1 MTFTPFDVSTPH
13 LAYTVLGGF
22 VVMFGM
28 FSLLIREKAYIGE
41 AVIATVF
48 GIIIGPYVA
57 GIFDPRGWAGSHEVV
72 NEITLEVTRV
82 VLAIGVFAIG
92 VELPKQYM
100 LKHWRS
106 LFFLLVPVMTYGWF
120 ISAALIYALIPNLNF
135 LSSLV
140 VAACL
145 TPTDPILAA
154 AVVGG
159 KYADKHVP
167 RHLTDLLK
175 AESGC
180 NDGAAFPFLFIAIYL
195 IIEKSDRV
203 AVGEWFYI
211 TWLYEVALGI
221 AFGAVLGFCFRHLM
235 RFCERKDLIDRQS
248 YVAQYVSLAIL
259 TIGATTLLGS
269 DDLLAAFA
277 CGTAF
282 AWDGWFN
289 RQTEESMFSNV
300 IDLLFNCACFIF
312 IGAWIPFDDFSAPEL
327 SISPWRLIVLG
338 LLVVLLRRLPIML
351 ALYKFIPDI
360 HTLRECVF
368 AGHFGPMGVGAVFIS
383 TLAATK
389 LPDPL
394 EIQSDGKLADG
405 GKPGQVDYLGHSLQ
419 PIVAF
424 MVLVS
429 IMIHG
434 LSIPFFSLGKRVHSI
449 RHTWSRH
456 NTVENGRPE
465 WANQTRQLAP
475 GEEII
480 VNRDD
485 AAERGEGIEFHEK
498 RESVP
503 TSVGEG
509 SSGSVHTR
517 IDIEAEGE
525 HGQGE
530 HIVSAEGRDGKMG
543 GTTIDK
549 EEEMEMTE
557 WREGNDLVIERDPG
571 HGEEVKVEVIKNA
584 YAPGGPRSQ
593 PNSTAK
599 PADVVSDT
607 FSGEREVVHSQLAE
621 HLHTLGHEA
630 EHIGE
635 KLGLVHSG
643 DGKEAHAAAGAN
655 GDQLP
660 PPAEASTSTQ
670 PQGSGPKSSD
680 DEPEITEPAA
690 VVVEDEDEDERSRS
704 HTRGVRSH
712 LRDRLF
718 GRPRAAT
725 DRTHVRTGSAGG
737 GPTRDPA
744 ARLRADLARDSRRDE
759 SPARSIRFV
768 DDQPGSSGA
777 SVGVE
782 GGSGAATPTSLTSP
796 ANGGIG
802 SGSGNDTP
810 GSRVMFDL
818 PTQRPR

>member
-1 MTFTPFDVSTPH
+1 MVFKPFDVSTPH

-57 GIFDPRGWAGSHEVV
+57 GIFDPRGWASSHEVA

-120 ISAALIYALIPNLNF
+120 VSAALIYALIPNLNF

-140 VAACL
+140 IAACL

-167 RHLTDLLK
+167 KHLTDLLK

-195 IIEKSDRV
+195 IIERSDRV
-203 AVGEWFYI
+203 AIGEWFYV

-221 AFGAVLGFCFRHLM
+221 AFGAVLGFGFRHLM

-289 RQTEESMFSNV
+289 RQTEESRFSNV

-312 IGAWIPFDDFSAPEL
+312 IGAWIPFEDFNAPEL
-327 SISPWRLIVLG
+327 SISVWRLIVLG
-338 LLVVLLRRLPIML
+338 ILVVLLRRMPVML
-351 ALYKFIPDI
+351 MLYKWIPDV
-360 HTLRECVF
+360 HTLRECIF

-394 EIQSDGKLADG
+394 KIESNGELTG
-405 GKPGQVDYLGHSLQ
+405 GD
-419 PIVAF
+419 
-424 MVLVS
+424 
-429 IMIHG
+429 G

-449 RHTWSRH
+449 HQTWSRH
-456 NTVENGRPE
+456 NTIENNRPE
-465 WANQTRQLAP
+465 WQNHTRQIQP
-475 GEEII
+475 GEEIV

-485 AAERGEGIEFHEK
+485 AVERGEAGRFNEK
-498 RESVP
+498 RESLP
-503 TSVGEG
+503 TTLGEG
-509 SSGSVHTR
+509 SGGSVDQHA
-517 IDIEAEGE
+517 DIEREKV
-525 HGQGE
+525 QGE
-530 HIVSAEGRDGKMG
+530 HITSAEGQRGQMG
-543 GTTIDK
+543 GTAIEADQDLET
-549 EEEMEMTE
+549 TE
-557 WREGNDLVIERDPG
+557 WREGLDLVIERGPG
-571 HGEEVKVEVIKNA
+571 HGEEVQVEVIKNA
-584 YAPGGPRSQ
+584 FAPGGVRSL
-593 PNSTAK
+593 PNPNAETE
-599 PADVVSDT
+599 VVSHT
-607 FSGEREVVHSQLAE
+607 FAGEREHVHSQLAE
-621 HLHTLGHEA
+621 HLHSIEHEA
-630 EHIGE
+630 EHVGE
-635 KLGLVHSG
+635 KLGLTHSREQTG
-643 DGKEAHAAAGAN
+643 NEHAHASHLPQPSPVQSSPVEAH
-655 GDQLP
+655 P
-660 PPAEASTSTQ
+660 Q
-670 PQGSGPKSSD
+670 PTTPKSSD
-680 DEPEITEPAA
+680 EENEPREAPT
-690 VVVEDEDEDERSRS
+690 VVVEDEEEENRSRS
-704 HTRGVRSH
+704 QHRALRNHV
-712 LRDRLF
+712 RDRLL

-725 DRTHVRTGSAGG
+725 DRSYGHARSSSGSAT
-737 GPTRDPA
+737 PRDPA
-744 ARLRADLARDSRRDE
+744 ARLRADSVRDSRRDV

-768 DDQPGSSGA
+768 DDRPGSSGA
-777 SVGVE
+777 GLGVE
-782 GGSGAATPTSLTSP
+782 LPVGSGSG
-796 ANGGIG
+796 NGG

>member
-1 MTFTPFDVSTPH
+1 MAFHPFDVSTPH
-13 LAYTVLGGF
+13 LAYAVLGGF
-22 VVMFGM
+22 VVLFGM

-48 GIIIGPYVA
+48 GIIIGPYCA
-57 GIFDPRGWAGSHEVV
+57 GIFDPRGWANSHEVV

-100 LKHWRS
+100 LKHWKS
-106 LFFLLVPVMTYGWF
+106 LFMLLVPVMTYGWF

-140 VAACL
+140 IAACL

-167 RHLTDLLK
+167 KHLTDLLK

-203 AVGEWFYI
+203 AVGEWFYV

-221 AFGAVLGFCFRHLM
+221 AFGAVLGFGFRHLM

-248 YVAQYVSLAIL
+248 YVAQYVSLALL

-312 IGAWIPFDDFSAPEL
+312 IGAWIPFEDFDAPEL

-338 LLVVLLRRLPIML
+338 LAVIVLRRLPIML

-383 TLAATK
+383 TLAAVK
-389 LPDPL
+389 LPEPL
-394 EIQSDGKLADG
+394 EIEPNGLLADG
-405 GKPGQVDYLGHSLQ
+405 GTPQQIDYLGHSIQ
-419 PIVAF
+419 PVIAF
-424 MVLVS
+424 MVLIS

-449 RHTWSRH
+449 RHTWSRRE
-456 NTVENGRPE
+456 TVEGRPE
-465 WANQTRQLAP
+465 WADQIRQIRP
-475 GEEII
+475 GEEIV

-485 AAERGEGIEFHEK
+485 VAERGEMPTLDEK
-498 RESVP
+498 RKSVP
-503 TSVGEG
+503 TSELSGEG
-509 SSGSVHTR
+509 SSGTMDLR
-517 IDIEAEGE
+517 AQE
-525 HGQGE
+525 HGTGE
-530 HIVSAEGRDGKMG
+530 HITSAEGRKGQMKGVPLDQEQ
-543 GTTIDK
+543 D
-549 EEEMEMTE
+549 MEMTE
-557 WREGNDLVIERDPG
+557 WREGPHLVIERNPG
-571 HGEEVKVEVIKNA
+571 HGEEVQVEVVKNA
-584 YAPGGPRSQ
+584 YAHGGVRSRSNSTSQ
-593 PNSTAK
+593 PGVDKHTITGTR
-599 PADVVSDT
+599 D
-607 FSGEREVVHSQLAE
+607 EVHHQLSE
-621 HLHTLGHEA
+621 HLQSIGHEA

-635 KLGLVHSG
+635 KLGLTHSNESSK
-643 DGKEAHAAAGAN
+643 DKHSQPSSAAAA
-655 GDQLP
+655 
-660 PPAEASTSTQ
+660 AASTSQRQ
-670 PQGSGPKSSD
+670 PSGTPELPSIVLP
-680 DEPEITEPAA
+680 DEEEEEE
-690 VVVEDEDEDERSRS
+690 EDRSRS
-704 HTRGVRSH
+704 HTRGLRNHV
-712 LRDRLF
+712 RDRLM

-725 DRTHVRTGSAGG
+725 DRTQGHTRTASA
-737 GPTRDPA
+737 PNNSLRDPS
-744 ARLRADLARDSRRDE
+744 ARLRADSVRDSRRDA
-759 SPARSIRFV
+759 SPARSIRFA
-768 DDQPGSSGA
+768 DDRPAPSG
-777 SVGVE
+777 GE
-782 GGSGAATPTSLTSP
+782 GTTPPNGT
-796 ANGGIG
+796 ANGE
-802 SGSGNDTP
+802 SSQ
-810 GSRVMFDL
+810 RVMFDL
-818 PTQRPR
+818 PTQKPK

>member
-1 MTFTPFDVSTPH
+1 MSQ
-13 LAYTVLGGF
+13 
-22 VVMFGM
+22 
-28 FSLLIREKAYIGE
+28 AYIGE

-48 GIIIGPYVA
+48 GIIIGPYCA
-57 GIFDPRGWAGSHEVV
+57 GLFDPRGWANSHEVV

-100 LKHWRS
+100 LKHWKS
-106 LFFLLVPVMTYGWF
+106 LFMLLVPVMTYGWF

-140 VAACL
+140 IAACL

-203 AVGEWFYI
+203 AVGEWFYV

-221 AFGAVLGFCFRHLM
+221 AFGAVLGYGFRHLM

-248 YVAQYVSLAIL
+248 YVAQYVSLALL

-312 IGAWIPFDDFSAPEL
+312 IGAWIPFEDFDAPEL

-338 LLVVLLRRLPIML
+338 LAVVALRRLPIML

-360 HTLRECVF
+360 RTLRECIF

-383 TLAATK
+383 TLAAIK
-389 LPDPL
+389 LPEPM
-394 EIQSDGKLADG
+394 EIESNGHLVG
-405 GKPGQVDYLGHSLQ
+405 GGTPQQIDYLGHSIQ
-419 PIVAF
+419 PVVAF
-424 MVLVS
+424 MVLIS

-449 RHTWSRH
+449 RHTWSRQP
-456 NTVENGRPE
+456 TVEGRPE
-465 WANQTRQLAP
+465 WANQTREIRP

-485 AAERGEGIEFHEK
+485 AVERGEMPALDEK
-498 RESVP
+498 RGSVP
-503 TSVGEG
+503 TSEISGEG
-509 SSGSVHTR
+509 SSGTVDVR
-517 IDIEAEGE
+517 EKE
-525 HGQGE
+525 HGAGE
-530 HIVSAEGRDGKMG
+530 HITSAEGREGQMG
-543 GTTIDK
+543 PDSKHGVET
-549 EEEMEMTE
+549 TE
-557 WREGNDLVIERDPG
+557 WREGPHLVIERCAG
-571 HGEEVKVEVIKNA
+571 HGEEVEVEVIKNA
-584 YAPGGPRSQ
+584 YTPGGTEAHSRSNSASQ
-593 PNSTAK
+593 P
-599 PADVVSDT
+599 VDT
-607 FSGEREVVHSQLAE
+607 HTMSGTRNEVHHQLSE
-621 HLHTLGHEA
+621 HLHSIGHEA
-630 EHIGE
+630 EEIGE
-635 KLGLVHSG
+635 KLGITHSNDSSKDKHDRPLPTTTPG
-643 DGKEAHAAAGAN
+643 AGSSRPQSS
-655 GDQLP
+655 GTPELP
-660 PPAEASTSTQ
+660 SIVLP
-670 PQGSGPKSSD
+670 
-680 DEPEITEPAA
+680 DEEE
-690 VVVEDEDEDERSRS
+690 EDRSRS
-704 HTRGVRSH
+704 HTRGVRNH
-712 LRDRLF
+712 IRDRLL

-725 DRTHVRTGSAGG
+725 DRTHGHGRTSSA
-737 GPTRDPA
+737 PNNLLRDPA
-744 ARLRADLARDSRRDE
+744 ARLRADSVRDTMRDA
-759 SPARSIRFV
+759 SPARSIRFA
-768 DDQPGSSGA
+768 DDRPGSSG
-777 SVGVE
+777 GE
-782 GGSGAATPTSLTSP
+782 GGTPP
-796 ANGGIG
+796 NGPTN
-802 SGSGNDTP
+802 GNGESTQ
-810 GSRVMFDL
+810 RVMFDL
-818 PTQRPR
+818 PTQKLR

>member
-1 MTFTPFDVSTPH
+1 MTFAPFDVSTPH

-57 GIFDPRGWAGSHEVV
+57 GIFDPRGWASSHEVV

-106 LFFLLVPVMTYGWF
+106 LFYLLVPVMTYGWF
-120 ISAALIYALIPNLNF
+120 ISAALIYALIPNLTF

-140 VAACL
+140 IAACL

-167 RHLTDLLK
+167 KHLTNLLK

-195 IIEKSDRV
+195 IIEQSDRV
-203 AVGEWFYI
+203 AVGEWFYV

-221 AFGAVLGFCFRHLM
+221 AFGAVLGFGFRHLM

-312 IGAWIPFDDFSAPEL
+312 IGAWIPFEDFDAPEL

-338 LLVVLLRRLPIML
+338 LLVVILRRLPIML
-351 ALYKFIPDI
+351 ALYKWIPDI
-360 HTLRECVF
+360 HTFRECVF

-383 TLAATK
+383 TLAAVK
-389 LPDPL
+389 LPDPK
-394 EIQSDGKLADG
+394 EISKNGELAEG
-405 GKPGQVDYLGHSLQ
+405 GTPAQIDYLGHSIQ

-424 MVLVS
+424 MVLIS

-456 NTVENGRPE
+456 NTVEGGRPE
-465 WANQTRQLAP
+465 WANQTRQIQP
-475 GEEII
+475 GEEIV

-485 AAERGEGIEFHEK
+485 AAERGEMGYDEK
-498 RESVP
+498 RASAP

-509 SSGSVHTR
+509 SSGSVEGREHGT
-517 IDIEAEGE
+517 GE
-525 HGQGE
+525 HV
-530 HIVSAEGRDGKMG
+530 VSAEGRHGRMG
-543 GTTIDK
+543 VAFDDTQDVET
-549 EEEMEMTE
+549 TE
-557 WREGNDLVIERDPG
+557 WREGQDLVIERSPG
-571 HGEEVKVEVIKNA
+571 RGEEIEVEVIRNA
-584 YAPGGPRSQ
+584 YAPRSRS
-593 PNSTAK
+593 NSATERTLT
-599 PADVVSDT
+599 SHT
-607 FSGEREVVHSQLAE
+607 ISGKQEEVQNQLVD
-621 HLHTLGHEA
+621 HLHAIQREA
-630 EHIGE
+630 AEVGE
-635 KLGLVHSG
+635 KLGITHSNESSR
-643 DGKEAHAAAGAN
+643 DRHATGVAAGPS
-655 GDQLP
+655 QP
-660 PPAEASTSTQ
+660 HQSTS
-670 PQGSGPKSSD
+670 KSSD
-680 DEPEITEPAA
+680 EEADNSDPPTPTIVVPDEEE
-690 VVVEDEDEDERSRS
+690 EDRSRS
-704 HTRGVRSH
+704 HTRELRNHV
-712 LRDRLF
+712 RDRLLARQR
-718 GRPRAAT
+718 GSDRSNGHSRP
-725 DRTHVRTGSAGG
+725 GSAGG
-737 GPTRDPA
+737 SLPRDPA
-744 ARLRADLARDSRRDE
+744 ARLRAGSVRDSRRDV
-759 SPARSIRFV
+759 SPARSIRFA
-768 DDQPGSSGA
+768 DDRPVSSGEGSSVSPGA
-777 SVGVE
+777 IG
-782 GGSGAATPTSLTSP
+782 
-796 ANGGIG
+796 NGTGET
-802 SGSGNDTP
+802 TP

-818 PTQRPR
+818 PAQKPR

>member
-1 MTFTPFDVSTPH
+1 
-13 LAYTVLGGF
+13 
-22 VVMFGM
+22 MFGM

-106 LFFLLVPVMTYGWF
+106 LFYLLVPVMTYGWF

-167 RHLTDLLK
+167 KHLTDLLK

-180 NDGAAFPFLFIAIYL
+180 NGEFLPHASHAG
-195 IIEKSDRV
+195 KV
-203 AVGEWFYI
+203 AVGEWFYV

-235 RFCERKDLIDRQS
+235 KFCERRDLIDRQS

-312 IGAWIPFDDFSAPEL
+312 IGAWIPFEDFNAPEL
-327 SISPWRLIVLG
+327 SISVWRLIVLG
-338 LLVVLLRRLPIML
+338 ILVVLLRRLPIML
-351 ALYKFIPDI
+351 LLYKFIPDV
-360 HTLRECVF
+360 HTLRECIF

-389 LPDPL
+389 LPEPL
-394 EIQSDGKLADG
+394 EIEPNGELVG
-405 GKPGQVDYLGHSLQ
+405 GGHPQQVDYLGHSIQ

-424 MVLVS
+424 MVLIS

-449 RHTWSRH
+449 RQTWSRH

-465 WANQTRQLAP
+465 WQNQIRQLQP
-475 GEEII
+475 GEEIV

-485 AAERGEGIEFHEK
+485 AVERGEAGTFNEK
-498 RESVP
+498 RESLP
-503 TSVGEG
+503 TTLGKG
-509 SSGSVHTR
+509 SSGSVDRQT
-517 IDIEAEGE
+517 EGE
-525 HGQGE
+525 RDKAQGE
-530 HIVSAEGRDGKMG
+530 HITSAEGRKGQMG
-543 GTTIDK
+543 DTAV
-549 EEEMEMTE
+549 EEQQDMETTE
-557 WREGNDLVIERDPG
+557 WREGPHLVIEHDPG
-571 HGEEVKVEVIKNA
+571 HGEEVRVEVIKNA
-584 YAPGGPRSQ
+584 YAPGGPRC
-593 PNSTAK
+593 
-599 PADVVSDT
+599 PADPNTETDVASNT
-607 FSGEREVVHSQLAE
+607 FSGEREHVHNQITE
-621 HLHTLGHEA
+621 HLQSMGHEA

-635 KLGLVHSG
+635 KLGLTHSHEQAG
-643 DGKEAHAAAGAN
+643 DERAHASGSQQPSPI
-655 GDQLP
+655 DVQP
-660 PPAEASTSTQ
+660 QASTS
-670 PQGSGPKSSD
+670 KSSD
-680 DEPEITEPAA
+680 EEIELREVPAA
-690 VVVEDEDEDERSRS
+690 ATEDDEEEDRSRS
-704 HTRGVRSH
+704 QHRGLRNHV
-712 LRDRLF
+712 RDRLL

-725 DRTHVRTGSAGG
+725 DRSHGHTRSGSSGAT
-737 GPTRDPA
+737 TRDPA
-744 ARLRADLARDSRRDE
+744 ARLRADSVRDSRRDV

-768 DDQPGSSGA
+768 DDRPGSSGA
-777 SVGVE
+777 SPGVE
-782 GGSGAATPTSLTSP
+782 SGAGSGNGGS
-796 ANGGIG
+796 
-802 SGSGNDTP
+802 SGNDTP

>member
-1 MTFTPFDVSTPH
+1 
-13 LAYTVLGGF
+13 
-22 VVMFGM
+22 
-28 FSLLIREKAYIGE
+28 
-41 AVIATVF
+41 
-48 GIIIGPYVA
+48 
-57 GIFDPRGWAGSHEVV
+57 
-72 NEITLEVTRV
+72 
-82 VLAIGVFAIG
+82 
-92 VELPKQYM
+92 M

-120 ISAALIYALIPNLNF
+120 VSAALIYALIPNLNF

-140 VAACL
+140 IAACL

-203 AVGEWFYI
+203 AVGEWFYV

-221 AFGAVLGFCFRHLM
+221 AFGAVLGFGFRHLM

-312 IGAWIPFDDFSAPEL
+312 IGAWIPFADFDAPEL
-327 SISPWRLIVLG
+327 SISVWRLIVLG
-338 LLVVLLRRLPIML
+338 ILVVLLRRLPIML
-351 ALYKFIPDI
+351 LLYKWIPDV
-360 HTLRECVF
+360 HTLRECIF

-394 EIQSDGKLADG
+394 EIESNGELAGG
-405 GKPGQVDYLGHSLQ
+405 GKPGQVDYLGHSIQ

-424 MVLVS
+424 MVLIS

-449 RHTWSRH
+449 HQTWSRH

-465 WANQTRQLAP
+465 WQNQTRQIQP
-475 GEEII
+475 GEEIV

-485 AAERGEGIEFHEK
+485 AVERGEAGRFDEK
-498 RESVP
+498 RESLP
-503 TSVGEG
+503 TTLGEG
-509 SSGSVHTR
+509 SSTNVDQHA
-517 IDIEAEGE
+517 DGE
-525 HGQGE
+525 RENVQGE
-530 HIVSAEGRDGKMG
+530 HITSAEGREGQMG
-543 GTTIDK
+543 GTAV
-549 EEEMEMTE
+549 EEKPKMETTE
-557 WREGNDLVIERDPG
+557 WREGHDLVIERG
-571 HGEEVKVEVIKNA
+571 LGRGEEVQVKVIKNA
-584 YAPGGPRSQ
+584 FAPGGVRSLAH
-593 PNSTAK
+593 PDAEAN
-599 PADVVSDT
+599 VVSHT
-607 FSGEREVVHSQLAE
+607 FSGQREHVHSQLAE
-621 HLHTLGHEA
+621 HLHSIEHEV
-630 EHIGE
+630 EHVGE
-635 KLGLVHSG
+635 KLGLTHSREQAG
-643 DGKEAHAAAGAN
+643 HLPQPSPVEA
-655 GDQLP
+655 QP
-660 PPAEASTSTQ
+660 QASTS
-670 PQGSGPKSSD
+670 KSSD
-680 DEPEITEPAA
+680 EETEPREAPA
-690 VVVEDEDEDERSRS
+690 IAVEDEDEEDRSRS
-704 HTRGVRSH
+704 QHRVLRNH
-712 LRDRLF
+712 VRDRLF

-725 DRTHVRTGSAGG
+725 DRTHGHARNSSSGAT
-737 GPTRDPA
+737 PRDPA
-744 ARLRADLARDSRRDE
+744 ARLRADSVRDSRRDV
-759 SPARSIRFV
+759 SPARSIRFA
-768 DDQPGSSGA
+768 DDRPGSSGTGL
-777 SVGVE
+777 GVE
-782 GGSGAATPTSLTSP
+782 SPVSSGSAGG
-796 ANGGIG
+796 G
-802 SGSGNDTP
+802 SGSGDGTP

-818 PTQRPR
+818 PAQRPK

>member
-1 MTFTPFDVSTPH
+1 MAFHPFDVTTPH

-22 VVMFGM
+22 VVVFGM

-48 GIIIGPYVA
+48 GIIIGPYCA
-57 GIFDPRGWAGSHEVV
+57 GIFDPRGWANSHEVV

-100 LKHWRS
+100 LKHWKS
-106 LFFLLVPVMTYGWF
+106 IFMLLVPVMTYGWF

-140 VAACL
+140 IAACL

-154 AVVGG
+154 AV
-159 KYADKHVP
+159 
-167 RHLTDLLK
+167 

-203 AVGEWFYI
+203 AVGEWFYV

-221 AFGAVLGFCFRHLM
+221 AFGAILGYGFRHLM

-248 YVAQYVSLAIL
+248 YVAQYVSLALL

-312 IGAWIPFDDFSAPEL
+312 IGAWIPFDDFDAPEL

-338 LLVVLLRRLPIML
+338 LAVVALRRLPIML

-360 HTLRECVF
+360 RTLRECVF

-383 TLAATK
+383 TLAAIK
-389 LPDPL
+389 LPEPM
-394 EIQSDGKLADG
+394 EIHHDGLLANG
-405 GKPGQVDYLGHSLQ
+405 ERPQQIDYLGHSIQ
-419 PIVAF
+419 PVVAF
-424 MVLVS
+424 MVLIS

-449 RHTWSRH
+449 RHTWSRRD
-456 NTVENGRPE
+456 TVEGGRPE
-465 WANQTRQLAP
+465 WATQVRQVRP

-485 AAERGEGIEFHEK
+485 AVERGEMPALDEK
-498 RESVP
+498 RGSVP
-503 TSVGEG
+503 ISELSGEG
-509 SSGSVHTR
+509 SSGTS
-517 IDIEAEGE
+517 DIREREHGTGE
-525 HGQGE
+525 H
-530 HIVSAEGRDGKMG
+530 VTSAEGREGRMSGDQ
-543 GTTIDK
+543 IDDV
-549 EEEMEMTE
+549 EITE
-557 WREGNDLVIERDPG
+557 WREGPHLVIERSTGP
-571 HGEEVKVEVIKNA
+571 GEEVQVEVVKNA
-584 YAPGGPRSQ
+584 YASSGTRSRSNSPSDPGVDSHKISGPQ
-593 PNSTAK
+593 
-599 PADVVSDT
+599 
-607 FSGEREVVHSQLAE
+607 EEVHQQLSE
-621 HLHTLGHEA
+621 HLHSIGHEA
-630 EHIGE
+630 EVIGE
-635 KLGLVHSG
+635 KLGITHSH
-643 DGKEAHAAAGAN
+643 DSSKDKHDQPSSIATPGAS
-655 GDQLP
+655 GSRQQPSGTPELP
-660 PPAEASTSTQ
+660 SIVLP
-670 PQGSGPKSSD
+670 
-680 DEPEITEPAA
+680 DEEE
-690 VVVEDEDEDERSRS
+690 EDRSRS
-704 HTRGVRSH
+704 QTRGIRHHVRDH
-712 LRDRLF
+712 LI

-725 DRTHVRTGSAGG
+725 DRTHGHSRNASA
-737 GPTRDPA
+737 PNNLLRDPA
-744 ARLRADLARDSRRDE
+744 ARLRADTVRDTRRDA
-759 SPARSIRFV
+759 SPARSIRFA
-768 DDQPGSSGA
+768 DDRPRSFAGEGSI
-777 SVGVE
+777 
-782 GGSGAATPTSLTSP
+782 PP
-796 ANGGIG
+796 NGTTN
-802 SGSGNDTP
+802 GNGNGESTQ
-810 GSRVMFDL
+810 RVMFDL
-818 PTQRPR
+818 PSEKSR

>member
-1 MTFTPFDVSTPH
+1 MVFHPFDVTTPH
-13 LAYTVLGGF
+13 LAYTLLGGF
-22 VVMFGM
+22 VVLFGM

-48 GIIIGPYVA
+48 GIIIGPYCA
-57 GIFDPRGWAGSHEVV
+57 GLFDPRGWANSHEVV

-100 LKHWRS
+100 LKHWKS
-106 LFFLLVPVMTYGWF
+106 IFMLLVPVMTYGWF
-120 ISAALIYALIPNLNF
+120 VSAALIYALIPNLNF

-140 VAACL
+140 IAACL

-203 AVGEWFYI
+203 AVGEWFYV

-221 AFGAVLGFCFRHLM
+221 AFGAVLGYGFRHMM

-248 YVAQYVSLAIL
+248 YVAQYVSLALL

-312 IGAWIPFDDFSAPEL
+312 IGAWIPFDDFDAPEL

-338 LLVVLLRRLPIML
+338 LAVVALRRLPIML

-383 TLAATK
+383 TLAAIK
-389 LPDPL
+389 LPEPM
-394 EIQSDGKLADG
+394 EIESDGHLANG
-405 GKPGQVDYLGHSLQ
+405 GTPQQIDYLGHSIQ

-424 MVLVS
+424 MVLIS

-456 NTVENGRPE
+456 TTVEGGRPE
-465 WANQTRQLAP
+465 WANQTRQIRP
-475 GEEII
+475 GEEIV

-485 AAERGEGIEFHEK
+485 VAERGEMPALDEK
-498 RESVP
+498 RGSVP
-503 TSVGEG
+503 TSELSGEG
-509 SSGSVHTR
+509 SSGTV
-517 IDIEAEGE
+517 DIREKE
-525 HGQGE
+525 HGTGE
-530 HIVSAEGRDGKMG
+530 HITSAEGREGHMG
-543 GTTIDK
+543 VPLDSADDVET
-549 EEEMEMTE
+549 TE
-557 WREGNDLVIERDPG
+557 WREGPHLVIERSPG
-571 HGEEVKVEVIKNA
+571 HGEEVQVEVIKNA
-584 YAPGGPRSQ
+584 YTPGGTRSRT
-593 PNSTAK
+593 NSTSH
-599 PADVVSDT
+599 PGTESHTISGPREDV
-607 FSGEREVVHSQLAE
+607 HHQLSE
-621 HLHTLGHEA
+621 HLHAIGHEA

-635 KLGLVHSG
+635 KLGIAHSN
-643 DGKEAHAAAGAN
+643 DSSKDKHEQPSSTATPGAS
-655 GDQLP
+655 GSQQQQPSGTPELP
-660 PPAEASTSTQ
+660 SIVLPDEEE
-670 PQGSGPKSSD
+670 D
-680 DEPEITEPAA
+680 D
-690 VVVEDEDEDERSRS
+690 RSRS
-704 HTRGVRSH
+704 RTRDIRNHV
-712 LRDRLF
+712 RDRLM

-725 DRTHVRTGSAGG
+725 DRTHGHARSSSASNNLL
-737 GPTRDPA
+737 RDPT
-744 ARLRADLARDSRRDE
+744 ARLRAGSVRDVRRE
-759 SPARSIRFV
+759 SSPARSIRFA
-768 DDQPGSSGA
+768 DDRPGSSG
-777 SVGVE
+777 GE
-782 GGSGAATPTSLTSP
+782 GGTPP
-796 ANGGIG
+796 NGTLN
-802 SGSGNDTP
+802 GNGNGESTQ
-810 GSRVMFDL
+810 RVMFDL
-818 PTQRPR
+818 PTQKLR

>member
-1 MTFTPFDVSTPH
+1 
-13 LAYTVLGGF
+13 
-22 VVMFGM
+22 M

-48 GIIIGPYVA
+48 GIIIGPHVA
-57 GIFDPRGWAGSHEVV
+57 GIFDPRGWANSHEVV

-106 LFFLLVPVMTYGWF
+106 LFYLLVPVMTYGWF

-167 RHLTDLLK
+167 KHLTDLLK

-203 AVGEWFYI
+203 AVGEWFYV

-221 AFGAVLGFCFRHLM
+221 AFGAVLGFGFRHLM
-235 RFCERKDLIDRQS
+235 RFCERRDLIDRQS

-312 IGAWIPFDDFSAPEL
+312 IGAWIPFEDFNAPEL
-327 SISPWRLIVLG
+327 SISVWRLIVLG
-338 LLVVLLRRLPIML
+338 ILVILLRRLPIML
-351 ALYKFIPDI
+351 LLYKFIPDVK
-360 HTLRECVF
+360 TLRECIF

-389 LPDPL
+389 LPEPL
-394 EIQSDGKLADG
+394 EIDPNGELVG
-405 GKPGQVDYLGHSLQ
+405 GGTPGQVDYLGHSIQ

-449 RHTWSRH
+449 RQTWSRH

-465 WANQTRQLAP
+465 WQNQTRQIQP
-475 GEEII
+475 GEEIV

-485 AAERGEGIEFHEK
+485 AVERGEAGRLNEK
-498 RESVP
+498 RESLP
-503 TSVGEG
+503 TTLGKG
-509 SSGSVHTR
+509 SSGSVDQQT
-517 IDIEAEGE
+517 DSDKDKP
-525 HGQGE
+525 QGE
-530 HIVSAEGRDGKMG
+530 HITSTEGRKGQMG
-543 GTTIDK
+543 GVAI
-549 EEEMEMTE
+549 EEQQDMEMTE
-557 WREGNDLVIERDPG
+557 WREGPHLVIERDPG
-571 HGEEVKVEVIKNA
+571 HGEEVQVEVIRNA
-584 YAPGGPRSQ
+584 FAPGGPRS
-593 PNSTAK
+593 STNASVE
-599 PADVVSDT
+599 ADIGSNT
-607 FSGEREVVHSQLAE
+607 FSGEREH
-621 HLHTLGHEA
+621 
-630 EHIGE
+630 
-635 KLGLVHSG
+635 
-643 DGKEAHAAAGAN
+643 
-655 GDQLP
+655 
-660 PPAEASTSTQ
+660 
-670 PQGSGPKSSD
+670 
-680 DEPEITEPAA
+680 
-690 VVVEDEDEDERSRS
+690 
-704 HTRGVRSH
+704 
-712 LRDRLF
+712 
-718 GRPRAAT
+718 
-725 DRTHVRTGSAGG
+725 
-737 GPTRDPA
+737 
-744 ARLRADLARDSRRDE
+744 
-759 SPARSIRFV
+759 
-768 DDQPGSSGA
+768 
-777 SVGVE
+777 
-782 GGSGAATPTSLTSP
+782 
-796 ANGGIG
+796 
-802 SGSGNDTP
+802 
-810 GSRVMFDL
+810 
-818 PTQRPR
+818 

>member
-1 MTFTPFDVSTPH
+1 MAFHPFDVSTPH

-22 VVMFGM
+22 VVLFGM

-48 GIIIGPYVA
+48 GIIIGPYCA
-57 GIFDPRGWAGSHEVV
+57 GIFDPRGWANSHEVV

-100 LKHWRS
+100 LKHWKS
-106 LFFLLVPVMTYGWF
+106 IFMLLVPVMTYGWF

-140 VAACL
+140 IAACL

-203 AVGEWFYI
+203 AVGEWFYV

-221 AFGAVLGFCFRHLM
+221 AFGAVLGYGFRHLM

-248 YVAQYVSLAIL
+248 YVAQYVSLAL
-259 TIGATTLLGS
+259 FTIGTTTLLGS

-312 IGAWIPFDDFSAPEL
+312 IGAWIPFDDFDAPEL

-338 LLVVLLRRLPIML
+338 LAVIVLRRLPIML

-360 HTLRECVF
+360 RTIRECVF

-383 TLAATK
+383 TLAAVK
-389 LPDPL
+389 LPEPM
-394 EIQSDGKLADG
+394 EIEPNGLLADG
-405 GKPGQVDYLGHSLQ
+405 GTPQQIDYLGHSIQ
-419 PIVAF
+419 PVVAF
-424 MVLVS
+424 MVLIS

-449 RHTWSRH
+449 RHTWSRRD
-456 NTVENGRPE
+456 TIEGRPE
-465 WANQTRQLAP
+465 WANQTREIRP
-475 GEEII
+475 GEEIV

-485 AAERGEGIEFHEK
+485 AAERGEMPVLDEK
-498 RESVP
+498 RGSVP
-503 TSVGEG
+503 ASELSGEG
-509 SSGSVHTR
+509 SSGTV
-517 IDIEAEGE
+517 DIREKE
-525 HGQGE
+525 HGAGE
-530 HIVSAEGRDGKMG
+530 HIASAEGRKGQMG
-543 GTTIDK
+543 GIPLDQK
-549 EEEMEMTE
+549 EDIETTE
-557 WREGNDLVIERDPG
+557 WREGPHLVIERSPG
-571 HGEEVKVEVIKNA
+571 NGEEVQVEVIKNA
-584 YAPGGPRSQ
+584 YAPGGTRSRS
-593 PNSTAK
+593 NSASK
-599 PADVVSDT
+599 PAAESHTMSGTREDV
-607 FSGEREVVHSQLAE
+607 HHQLSE
-621 HLHTLGHEA
+621 HLHSIEHEA

-635 KLGLVHSG
+635 KLGITHSHESSKDKHDQPSTTTPG
-643 DGKEAHAAAGAN
+643 AGSSHQPS
-655 GDQLP
+655 DTPELP
-660 PPAEASTSTQ
+660 SIVLPDEEE
-670 PQGSGPKSSD
+670 D
-680 DEPEITEPAA
+680 D
-690 VVVEDEDEDERSRS
+690 RSRS
-704 HTRGVRSH
+704 QTRGIRNHV
-712 LRDRLF
+712 RDRLM
-718 GRPRAAT
+718 GRSRAAT
-725 DRTHVRTGSAGG
+725 ERTQGHTRTSSA
-737 GPTRDPA
+737 PNNNTLRDPA
-744 ARLRADLARDSRRDE
+744 ARLRAGSARDTMRDA
-759 SPARSIRFV
+759 SPARSIRFA
-768 DDQPGSSGA
+768 DDRPVSSG
-777 SVGVE
+777 GE
-782 GGSGAATPTSLTSP
+782 GTTPP
-796 ANGGIG
+796 NGTTN
-802 SGSGNDTP
+802 GNGNGETTQ
-810 GSRVMFDL
+810 RVMFDL
-818 PTQRPR
+818 PTQKPR

>member
-1 MTFTPFDVSTPH
+1 MENPLFSLSAARFSPLKQALTSPTSFCFTFDVSTPH

-28 FSLLIREKAYIGE
+28 FSLLIREKASLAYIGE

-57 GIFDPRGWAGSHEVV
+57 GIFDPRGWANSHEVV

-120 ISAALIYALIPNLNF
+120 VSAALIYALIPNLNF

-140 VAACL
+140 IAACL

-203 AVGEWFYI
+203 AVGEWFYV

-221 AFGAVLGFCFRHLM
+221 AFGAVLGFGFRHLM

-312 IGAWIPFDDFSAPEL
+312 IGAWIPFEDFNAPEL
-327 SISPWRLIVLG
+327 SISVWRLIVLG
-338 LLVVLLRRLPIML
+338 ILVVLLRRMPIML
-351 ALYKFIPDI
+351 LLYKWIPDV
-360 HTLRECVF
+360 HTLRECIF

-389 LPDPL
+389 LPEPL
-394 EIQSDGKLADG
+394 EIEPNGELRG
-405 GKPGQVDYLGHSLQ
+405 GGHPGQVDYLGHSIQ
-419 PIVAF
+419 PVVAF
-424 MVLVS
+424 MVLIS

-456 NTVENGRPE
+456 NTVEGGRPE
-465 WANQTRQLAP
+465 WENQTRHIRP
-475 GEEII
+475 GEEIV

-485 AAERGEGIEFHEK
+485 AVERGEAGAFDEK
-498 RESVP
+498 RGSITTTP
-503 TSVGEG
+503 GEE
-509 SSGSVHTR
+509 SSGSVGT
-517 IDIEAEGE
+517 GE
-525 HGQGE
+525 HAQGE
-530 HIVSAEGRDGKMG
+530 HITSAEGRKGQMG
-543 GTTIDK
+543 GTAVD
-549 EEEMEMTE
+549 EEEDVETTE
-557 WREGNDLVIERDPG
+557 WREGPHLVIEKNPG
-571 HGEEVKVEVIKNA
+571 HGEEVEVEVVKNA
-584 YAPGGPRSQ
+584 FAPRSRS
-593 PNSTAK
+593 NS
-599 PADVVSDT
+599 PAQASHIVKDT
-607 FSGEREVVHSQLAE
+607 FTGEREHVANQITE
-621 HLHTLGHEA
+621 HLHAMEHEA
-630 EHIGE
+630 EHVGE
-635 KLGLVHSG
+635 KLGLTHSDERTG
-643 DGKEAHAAAGAN
+643 PSSASAQHSPVEPQPQASTSRSS
-655 GDQLP
+655 DQDNEPRPP
-660 PPAEASTSTQ
+660 PPAIVI
-670 PQGSGPKSSD
+670 G
-680 DEPEITEPAA
+680 
-690 VVVEDEDEDERSRS
+690 DEDEDDRSRS
-704 HTRGVRSH
+704 QHRGIRNHV
-712 LRDRLF
+712 RDRLF

-725 DRTHVRTGSAGG
+725 ERHGHTRSLSGG
-737 GPTRDPA
+737 ATRDPA
-744 ARLRADLARDSRRDE
+744 SRLRADSVRDSRRDA

-768 DDQPGSSGA
+768 DDRPGSSGGA
-777 SVGVE
+777 DGNIN
-782 GGSGAATPTSLTSP
+782 GSS
-796 ANGGIG
+796 
-802 SGSGNDTP
+802 SGNLAPNGTGNETH

-818 PTQRPR
+818 PTQRPK

>member
-1 MTFTPFDVSTPH
+1 MTFAPFDVSTPH

-22 VVMFGM
+22 VVIFGM

-48 GIIIGPYVA
+48 GIIIGPYVS
-57 GIFDPRGWAGSHEVV
+57 GIFDPRGWASSHEVV

-120 ISAALIYALIPNLNF
+120 ISAALIYALIPNLTF

-140 VAACL
+140 IAACL

-167 RHLTDLLK
+167 KHLTDLLK

-203 AVGEWFYI
+203 AVGEWFYV

-221 AFGAVLGFCFRHLM
+221 AFGAVLGFGFRHLM

-312 IGAWIPFDDFSAPEL
+312 IGAWIPFEDFDAPEL

-338 LLVVLLRRLPIML
+338 LLIVLLRRLPIML
-351 ALYKFIPDI
+351 ALYKWIPDI
-360 HTLRECVF
+360 HTFRECVF

-383 TLAATK
+383 TLAAVK
-389 LPDPL
+389 LPAPL
-394 EIQSDGKLADG
+394 EIEQNGELVG
-405 GKPGQVDYLGHSLQ
+405 GGHPGQIDYLGNSIQ

-424 MVLVS
+424 MVLIS

-465 WANQTRQLAP
+465 WANQTRQIQP
-475 GEEII
+475 GEEIV

-485 AAERGEGIEFHEK
+485 AAERGELTYDEK
-498 RESVP
+498 RESAP
-503 TSVGEG
+503 TSLGEG
-509 SSGSVHTR
+509 SSAT
-517 IDIEAEGE
+517 EAGREHGTGE
-525 HGQGE
+525 HV
-530 HIVSAEGRDGKMG
+530 VSAEGRKGQ
-543 GTTIDK
+543 
-549 EEEMEMTE
+549 MEPSPLSEQADVETTE
-557 WREGNDLVIERDPG
+557 WREGHHLVIERDPG
-571 HGEEVKVEVIKNA
+571 HGEEVEVEVIKNA
-584 YAPGGPRSQ
+584 FGNRSRS
-593 PNSTAK
+593 NSASKGIESHTI
-599 PADVVSDT
+599 T
-607 FSGEREVVHSQLAE
+607 GEREHVHNQLSE
-621 HLHTLGHEA
+621 HLHNIEHEA
-630 EHIGE
+630 EEIGE
-635 KLGLVHSG
+635 KLGVVHS
-643 DGKEAHAAAGAN
+643 DSSKHKQA
-655 GDQLP
+655 
-660 PPAEASTSTQ
+660 PAEASVSTSAE
-670 PQGSGPKSSD
+670 PQQETSRSSD
-680 DEPEITEPAA
+680 DECETTPPAI
-690 VVVEDEDEDERSRS
+690 VVDDEEEDRSRS
-704 HTRGVRSH
+704 HTRGLRNHV
-712 LRDRLF
+712 RDRLL
-718 GRPRAAT
+718 GRPRATAE
-725 DRTHVRTGSAGG
+725 RTHARNGSSGSNT
-737 GPTRDPA
+737 PRDPA
-744 ARLRADLARDSRRDE
+744 ARLRADLARDTTRDA
-759 SPARSIRFV
+759 SPARSIRFA
-768 DDQPGSSGA
+768 DDRPTLPGAEGSSPPGSGGGA
-777 SVGVE
+777 S
-782 GGSGAATPTSLTSP
+782 
-796 ANGGIG
+796 
-802 SGSGNDTP
+802 NDTTP

-818 PTQRPR
+818 PAQKPK